1 MSASRP
7 KGTRVIAAA
16 RMKEEAT
23 QLKDK
28 AVMDSSLAIKGNA
41 TLIADPINGVRN
53 ELRVVANRRM
63 YSCFLVMKSQL
74 VRYEAKR
81 PFCKYY

>member
-16 RMKEEAT
+16 KIKDVAT

-41 TLIADPINGVRN
+41 TLTADPINGVRN

-63 YSCFLVMKSQL
+63 YSCFLVMKSQHQ
-74 VRYEAKR
+74 
-81 PFCKYY
+81 F

>member
-16 RMKEEAT
+16 RMKEDAT

-28 AVMDSSLAIKGNA
+28 AVMDSSLAIMGNA
-41 TLIADPINGVRN
+41 TLTADPINGVRN
-53 ELRVVANRRM
+53 ELKVVARRI
-63 YSCFLVMKSQL
+63 
-74 VRYEAKR
+74 
-81 PFCKYY
+81 

>member
-7 KGTRVIAAA
+7 NGTRVIAAA
-16 RMKEEAT
+16 RIKDVAT

-28 AVMDSSLAIKGNA
+28 AVMDNSLAIMGNA
-41 TLIADPINGVRN
+41 TLTADPINGVRN
-53 ELRVVANRRM
+53 ELRVVANRRI
-63 YSCFLVMKSQL
+63 CNCLLVMKSQL